1 MTPHH
6 PLKQALHGAT
16 ALHLCA
22 VLAGLSQ
29 KPPGHLP
36 FAGSARRK
44 PRGGLAEP
52 DGQNGPACLLQ
63 WEPQALG
70 AL

>member
-6 PLKQALHGAT
+6 PLKQALHGVT
-16 ALHLCA
+16 ALRLCA
-22 VLAGLSQ
+22 GLSGLSQ

-36 FAGSARRK
+36 FAGSARTK
-44 PRGGLAEP
+44 PRRGLADP
-52 DGQNGPACLLQ
+52 DGLTGPACLLQ
-63 WEPQALG
+63 WEAQALG